1 MLKLIILMT
10 TLACVNLIHAQTFQ
24 YSRGWT
30 NGKRSSNTADKTDLP
45 PSPPMSL
52 RQMIPNAFLLTSNE
66 LNNRER

>member
-1 MLKLIILMT
+1 MLKLITLIT

-30 NGKRSSNTADKTDLP
+30 NGKRSSITTDLP
-45 PSPPMSL
+45 PSPSL
-52 RQMIPNAFLLTSNE
+52 RQMMPNAYLLTGNE

>member
-1 MLKLIILMT
+1 MT
-10 TLACVNLIHAQTFQ
+10 TLACVNQIHAQTFQ

-30 NGKRSSNTADKTDLP
+30 NGKRSGITVDKTDLP
-45 PSPPMSL
+45 PSSPMSL